1 MATRTH
7 LVRDCL
13 KSPDSVSEMSEFCS
27 TLLTVSDWE
36 ETREA
41 FKQATEWFVRM
52 LPAATGRYDE
62 PGLGEWSIRDLV
74 GHTSR
79 ALVTVESY
87 LANPAA
93 SVKASSP
100 VEYFTLILASSGD
113 PVAVAQRG
121 RDAGVALGDNPVVS
135 VEEIANRVLDAVMC
149 AQANAMVTTP
159 VGGMR
164 LLDYL
169 PTRTFEL
176 TVHTCDLASVLGE
189 PIQVPKAAATQSFAI
204 IGGLAVETGV
214 AASLL
219 LSTTGRQTLPP
230 GFSVL

>member
-1 MATRTH
+1 MVTRTH
-7 LVRDCL
+7 LVRDCP
-13 KSPDSVSEMSEFCS
+13 KSPDSVSEMSKFCS
-27 TLLTVSDWE
+27 TLPTMTDWK

-41 FKQATEWFVRM
+41 FTQATEWFVRL
-52 LPAATGRYDE
+52 LPAAAERYDE

-121 RDAGVALGDNPVVS
+121 RDAGAALGDNPAVS
-135 VEEIANRVLDAVMC
+135 VEEIANRVLDTVMC
-149 AQANAMVTTP
+149 AQANALVATP
-159 VGGMR
+159 VGGIR

-176 TVHTCDLASVLGE
+176 TIHTCDLASALGE

-204 IGGLAVETGV
+204 IGGLAVGAG
-214 AASLL
+214 AAAPLL

-230 GFSVL
+230 RF

>member
-1 MATRTH
+1 M
-7 LVRDCL
+7 
-13 KSPDSVSEMSEFCS
+13 
-27 TLLTVSDWE
+27 SDWD

-41 FKQATEWFVRM
+41 FKQATEWFVRI
-52 LPAATGRYDE
+52 LLVATGRYDE

-93 SVKASSP
+93 SAKVSSP

-113 PVAVAQRG
+113 PVTVAQRG
-121 RDAGVALGDNPVVS
+121 RDAGAALGDNPAVS
-135 VEEIANRVLDAVMC
+135 VEEVANRVLDTVMC
-149 AQANAMVTTP
+149 AQANALVTTP

-164 LLDYL
+164 LADYL

-176 TVHTCDLASVLGE
+176 TVHTCDLACALGHALE
-189 PIQVPKAAATQSFAI
+189 VPQLPAAQSLSI
-204 IGGLAVETGV
+204 ISGLTIEVGNAGL
-214 AASLL
+214 LL
-219 LSTTGRQTLPP
+219 LSTTGRQQLPF
-230 GFSVL
+230 GFTVV